1 MSPPPPLGAS
11 RKAWTCPHAERRLR
25 RGGVQSAAGARPRD
39 YSPQRPRAPG
49 VPQAG
54 PGGCR
59 GLQFLLCS
67 GTSFCFSSAI
77 QAVTGCCSF
86 PPISAKGPPPGNGAL
101 RWRPVRGP
109 DRRGKRWALRR
120 RLTSNTSRGCPRR
133 PTGGVAAHAR
143 RGSWAG
149 LWAAAAG

>member
-1 MSPPPPLGAS
+1 MLPRKRGDPAGLTLPCSRVVLLTARGPCKVRAERCPPPPPLGAS

-101 RWRPVRGP
+101 RWKPVR
-109 DRRGKRWALRR
+109 R
-120 RLTSNTSRGCPRR
+120 SRPER
-133 PTGGVAAHAR
+133 
-143 RGSWAG
+143 
-149 LWAAAAG
+149 